1 MPPAVGREGDSSE
14 IKCPYNAKHAK
25 EVKHLCKGK
34 CFTEDAQNIIRSDE
48 SHVIKSKI
56 SVKDEPELNLFTVT
70 LSDLRAEDAGIY
82 WCAVKDA
89 FNLPTELMIVMK
101 DGEGVFWRKSQCF

>member
-1 MPPAVGREGDSSE
+1 MPPVVGREGDSSE
-14 IKCPYNAKHAK
+14 IKCPYNAKHSR

-34 CFTEDAQNIIRSDE
+34 CFTEDAQKIIQSDE
-48 SHVIKSKI
+48 ADAKKPKI
-56 SVKDEPELNLFTVT
+56 SKKDEPELNLFTVT

-82 WCAVKDA
+82 WCAVRDE